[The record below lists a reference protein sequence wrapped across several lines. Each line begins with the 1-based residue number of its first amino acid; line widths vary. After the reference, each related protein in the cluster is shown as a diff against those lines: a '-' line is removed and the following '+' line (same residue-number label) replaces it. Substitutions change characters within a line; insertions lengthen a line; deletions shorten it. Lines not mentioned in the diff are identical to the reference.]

1 MKFLTKYYLAF
12 LFLLPVVGVATIT
25 AEKEYALNRMNA
37 TSMKYALGTELAK
50 KPNIVVGKYSF
61 GVTGQTA
68 TSGDVNLLRSLTDST
83 STITIP
89 DNAIVTNVFVDVLT
103 APVGASTAI
112 TLVNTADLL
121 ASTPA
126 GSFTAGRYLGIPDSA
141 TVADYIK
148 LAADKTL
155 KATLTGTAS
164 AGKWNVYVEYVLG
177 D

>member
-103 APVGASTAI
+103 QPAGASTAL
-112 TLVNTADLL
+112 TRVSSGDLL
-121 ASTPA
+121 AATVE
-126 GSFTAGRYLGIPDSA
+126 GSFTGRLQGIPDHA